1 MNEARPSRFVLR
13 ILRWYCP
20 DHLVEEIEGDLIQ
33 RFNRDVVCL
42 WYYAKAKTKIDIKCY
57 SVFQTWNTDKEPIQL

>member
-1 MNEARPSRFVLR
+1 MLR

-33 RFNRDVVCL
+33 KFDRDVVNVG
-42 WYYAKAKTKIDIKCY
+42 YTQGKTKIDIKRY
-57 SVFQTWNTDKEPIQL
+57 SIFQTWNTDKEPIQL